1 MPGWTARTDN
11 GVAMC
16 PPFIEN
22 HHSSKKNPP
31 DHSHRAAAQ
40 ATRGVAVFSV
50 DGTIYAMDDTCLHQR
65 SSLGVG
71 RTRSQDCH
79 LSRAHGWRYEVT
91 TGSMASPPDTE
102 FGLLPG
108 QSRRREDTGGR
119 YVSAAISF
127 GPGFGCIEL
136 NGGNCEPTLRPHH

>member
-11 GVAMC
+11 GVAMS

-22 HHSSKKNPP
+22 HHSSKKIPP
-31 DHSHRAAAQ
+31 DHSHRC
-40 ATRGVAVFSV
+40 TRDHRWGPVGSIARLSPVARARLALRGYDREHGELPGYGV
-50 DGTIYAMDDTCLHQR
+50 
-65 SSLGVG
+65 
-71 RTRSQDCH
+71 
-79 LSRAHGWRYEVT
+79 
-91 TGSMASPPDTE
+91 
-102 FGLLPG
+102 GLLPG
-108 QSRRREDTGGR
+108 QSRRQEDTGGR